1 MTAVPGETPL
11 PTGYAYGPRYRITPD
26 LILRGAA
33 AIILGRPRSL
43 AQDASIVLHHMP
55 VPPLVRGA
63 DRIPEDGAF
72 VVAANHYERP
82 GLWMAWPAI
91 AVSHVIQ
98 ARTGQETHWIAI
110 QEWEAFSL
118 WGVNIPR
125 RLIRAVFERA
135 FATYGII
142 AMPPPD
148 SPAASRAHAMRV
160 AAGGAK
166 RGEILGLMPE
176 GTVGSTPALLP
187 AREGAG
193 MFLLLLAAGST
204 RILPIGLY
212 EERERLVVDVGEP
225 FALRAPKEVAKD
237 ARDRWARE
245 RVMHAIRE
253 RLPEPLWGVYAD
265 SC

>member
-1 MTAVPGETPL
+1 MTGTPGGTP
-11 PTGYAYGPRYRITPD
+11 PPAGYAYGPRYRLAPE
-26 LILRGAA
+26 LILRGAT
-33 AIILGRPRSL
+33 AIARGRPRSL

-55 VPPLVRGA
+55 VAPLVRGA

-72 VVAANHYERP
+72 VVVANHYERP

-91 AVSHVIQ
+91 VISRVVQ
-98 ARTGQETHWIAI
+98 ARTGRETHWIAI

-118 WGVNIPR
+118 RGINIPR

-148 SPAASRAHAMRV
+148 SSAASRAHAMRV
-160 AAGGAK
+160 AAGQAR

-176 GTVGSTPALLP
+176 GTVGPIPVLLP

-193 MFLLLLAAGST
+193 MFLLLLAAGNT
-204 RILPIGLY
+204 RILPVGLY
-212 EERERLVVDVGEP
+212 EERSRLVVHVGEP
-225 FALRAPKEVAKD
+225 FTLRVPSGVPKE
-237 ARDRWARE
+237 ARDRWAGE

-253 RLPEPLWGVYAD
+253 LLPEPLRGEYGDAR
-265 SC
+265 

>member
-1 MTAVPGETPL
+1 MTEVLGRTP
-11 PTGYAYGPRYRITPD
+11 PPAGYAYGPQYHLTPE

-33 AIILGRPRSL
+33 AIVLGRPRSL
-43 AQDASIVLHHMP
+43 AHDASIVLHHMP
-55 VPPLVRGA
+55 VAPLVRGA

-72 VVAANHYERP
+72 VVVANHYERP

-91 AVSHVIQ
+91 ALSRVVQ
-98 ARTGQETHWIAI
+98 ARTGRETHWIAI
-110 QEWEAFSL
+110 QEWESYSL
-118 WGVNIPR
+118 FDINIPR

-160 AAGGAK
+160 AAGEAK

-193 MFLLLLAAGST
+193 TFMLLLATGNT
-204 RILPIGLY
+204 RLLPVGLY
-212 EERERLVVDVGEP
+212 EERGRLTVDIGEP
-225 FALRAPKEVAKD
+225 FALRVPSDVPKDE
-237 ARDRWARE
+237 RDRWAGE
-245 RVMHAIRE
+245 RVMRAIRE
-253 RLPEPLWGVYAD
+253 LLPEPLWGEYANA
-265 SC
+265 